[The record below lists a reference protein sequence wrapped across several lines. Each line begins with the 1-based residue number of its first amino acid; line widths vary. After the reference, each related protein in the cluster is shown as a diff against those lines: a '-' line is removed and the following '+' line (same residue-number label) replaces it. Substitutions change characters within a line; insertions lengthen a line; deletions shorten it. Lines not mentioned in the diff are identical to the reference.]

1 MTLICRNLILWSNSA
16 SWLSSFRLLDIL
28 RWELR
33 QFLAI
38 TVRWLSWY
46 RIALRSSLL
55 LTLSSFIACL
65 LNLFHSRTAAS
76 WMWLSWIRTIAL
88 TLQQQILLSLTLNDT
103 ILRTLWMWYWLS
115 TLWNHII
122 VINCV
127 FDGVFVRD
135 WDLRRCINVLLG
147 DVGHCKT
154 LLITWSRPLII
165 LILIQNNLLMALFG
179 QYDIFFVAF

>member
-1 MTLICRNLILWSNSA
+1 MTLICWNLILWSNSA
-16 SWLSSFRLLDIL
+16 CWLSPLRLLDVL
-28 RWELR
+28 RWEFW

-38 TVRWLSWY
+38 TIGWLSWH
-46 RIALRSSLL
+46 RIALWSSLYL
-55 LTLSSFIACL
+55 ILSSFIACL
-65 LNLFHSRTAAS
+65 LNLLHSRAAAS

-88 TLQQQILLSLTLNDT
+88 ALQQQILLSLTLNNT
-103 ILRTLWMWYWLS
+103 VLRTLWMWNLLS

-127 FDGVFVRD
+127 FDGVFVWN
-135 WDLRRCINVLLG
+135 WDLRRCIYVLLG

-165 LILIQNNLLMALFG
+165 LILIQNNLLMTLLG
-179 QYDIFFVAF
+179 QHNIFFVAF